1 MAHVYILYSQTIDT
15 FYVGS
20 TGNLEDRMIRHN
32 AGRCKYTKRG
42 IPWTLVYAKEYATK
56 AEACREE
63 YRIKAEK
70 SRKYIEQLVQ
80 RYMQSR
86 QEHLQLV

>member
-15 FYVGS
+15 YYVGS
-20 TGNLEDRMIRHN
+20 TGNLEDRMIRHT
-32 AGRCKYTKRG
+32 AGRSKYTKRG
-42 IPWTLVYAKEYATK
+42 IPWTLVYTKEYATK

-63 YRIKAEK
+63 YHIKAEK

-86 QEHLQLV
+86 QKHLQLV

>member
-1 MAHVYILYSQTIDT
+1 MAHVYILYSQSIDT
-15 FYVGS
+15 YYIGS
-20 TGNLEDRMIRHN
+20 TINLEDRLLRHN
-32 AGRCKYTKRG
+32 SGRSKYTKRG

-70 SRKYIEQLVQ
+70 SRKYIEQLLK
-80 RYMQSR
+80 
-86 QEHLQLV
+86 EHTKPV

>member
-15 FYVGS
+15 YYVGS
-20 TGNLEDRMIRHN
+20 TINLEDRLLRHN
-32 AGRCKYTKRG
+32 AGRSKYTKRG

-70 SRKYIEQLVQ
+70 SRKYIEQLI
-80 RYMQSR
+80 
-86 QEHLQLV
+86 QEHK